1 MGNST
6 VLTDA
11 FWVRKDTTPP
21 SLVDNQAGDSALRIA
36 SGTLYD
42 VDAFDGGGGLERL
55 QYSVSLVAASADA
68 AVVNWTDIPLVVGST
83 FYSSDWP
90 LDFSSLTA
98 ASTNYVSIRAWDRA
112 GSTTTLINAFF
123 VLKDAAGP
131 QVRILAPASSYRSS
145 LAAISGTAA
154 DPSGIQGVELKIQQ
168 SPPGGLYWNGTG
180 FSSAVELWFTAQG
193 TAAWSYAPAAVW
205 TDGASYQVVAR
216 SSDAFGNYAGSY
228 ATATFTL
235 DQATPTAG
243 VVIPVPDS
251 TVSSLAQITGTSADV
266 GSACQGVCRG
276 GKTQKAFRR
285 SLVEL
290 RLRVLVPFRRVH
302 DTGRDQPVEPGA
314 HRALAGGAGAPGE
327 LLHRGPRPG

>member
-1 MGNST
+1 MSNST

-131 QVRILAPASSYRSS
+131 QVRSWWRRVYRSS
-145 LAAISGTAA
+145 LAAIAGGGRRAASWRGYTAEPAGRALLGQDGVQFGGAMVHGTRNCL
-154 DPSGIQGVELKIQQ
+154 ELRQARLDGT
-168 SPPGGLYWNGTG
+168 PGGGGPPTPSAITRGLRDGSVCGHEHATAKSRRAG
-180 FSSAVELWFTAQG
+180 FSPS
-193 TAAWSYAPAAVW
+193 
-205 TDGASYQVVAR
+205 
-216 SSDAFGNYAGSY
+216 
-228 ATATFTL
+228 
-235 DQATPTAG
+235 
-243 VVIPVPDS
+243 
-251 TVSSLAQITGTSADV
+251 
-266 GSACQGVCRG
+266 
-276 GKTQKAFRR
+276 
-285 SLVEL
+285 
-290 RLRVLVPFRRVH
+290 
-302 DTGRDQPVEPGA
+302 
-314 HRALAGGAGAPGE
+314 
-327 LLHRGPRPG
+327 PR